1 MKTKRSHFMFI
12 CVLLMTLGLGACGKN
27 PHIVDAI
34 GSEIGGNDPI
44 NPGPTPT
51 PDPDDP
57 PPPPP
62 PSAKEIT
69 LGARDYDPSSGERV
83 AVALPYKLKKV
94 KHIGFGRSQSGI
106 MCRLFGNES
115 CTRNRQVLFAFDI
128 PEIGE
133 IRKIHDVRLQA
144 NFVTYGLSFDTEL
157 LCLNNLTT
165 CSGNGIKKI
174 PLLGLEKYVKKK
186 WWDENYWSAGY
197 DDVVRND
204 FFHRAIKS
212 AQPIN
217 ALTRVTGVRDFS
229 LRQLFDL
236 GDQDLINLLRQEET
250 LWFTVT
256 DDTFVM
262 SPTLVVYY
270 E

>member
-1 MKTKRSHFMFI
+1 MLF
-12 CVLLMTLGLGACGKN
+12 GLGACGKN

-34 GSEIGGNDPI
+34 TDEIGGNDPV

-62 PSAKEIT
+62 PSAKVVT
-69 LGARDYDPSSGERV
+69 LGARDYDPASGETIQV
-83 AVALPYKLKKV
+83 PLPYKLKKV
-94 KHIGFGRSQSGI
+94 KYIGHGRSQSGI
-106 MCRLFGNES
+106 MCRLFGNDN
-115 CTRNRQVLFAFDI
+115 CTRNRQVLFAFDL
-128 PEIGE
+128 PALGE
-133 IRKIHDVRLQA
+133 IKKIHDVRLQA
-144 NFVTYGLSFDTEL
+144 NFITYGLSFDTEL

-186 WWDENYWSAGY
+186 WWDENYWAGGY
-197 DDVVRND
+197 EDVVRND
-204 FFHRAIKS
+204 FFQRAIKS
-212 AQPIN
+212 SQPVN
-217 ALTRVTGVRDFS
+217 ALTRMTGNKDFS

-236 GDQDLINLLRQEET
+236 GDQDLLNILRQEQT